1 MDDGGDREVAAAPL
15 SVVRGDHD
23 DALTPVPAAPRMV
36 LPVDWL
42 PIVLLAGDG
51 LIAAASVCVAYWL
64 RTVGFTPAARL
75 QQFGPYLDRV
85 PLVVGVCAC
94 ALALN
99 GQYRSWRGSQLGD
112 QLFRLCSGIG
122 LALLLLLSLGAV
134 THTIDGYSRYAITYA
149 AGLSAVAMVVERVIL
164 RTQETRL
171 RQRGVGTERVLLIGA
186 GDACEVLLQRMTMFP
201 ELGYTVCAVVDDERV
216 VRRPAELARLVQ
228 GLAVDTCILA
238 LPSAHRDRLAEL
250 VRQCTEQRIEF
261 RLVPD
266 LLEVTST
273 RARAELVD
281 GLPLVG
287 VSPGRIGS
295 PSWAGKRL
303 IDVAVASG
311 ALVLTAP
318 LLIAIAAAIHYTA
331 PGGPVLSR
339 QVRVGRF
346 GRPFTAFRFQ
356 TAAPDDTRIV
366 ALRGREE
373 ATPVGQIL
381 RRTGLDRLPV
391 LVNVLRGDMSLV
403 GPSPQP
409 AQLDDRYRTEVPRY
423 RERHRVRPGLVGWAE
438 ANDVAGSAR
447 VLDRTRYDVYYVE
460 NWSLA
465 MDLRIVLL
473 TATRFGR
480 HRQAT

>member
-1 MDDGGDREVAAAPL
+1 MHDGGDREVGPAPL
-15 SVVRGDHD
+15 SVVEGGHD
-23 DALTPVPAAPRMV
+23 DGLMPVPAPPRLV

-42 PIVLLAGDG
+42 PIALLAGDG
-51 LIAAASVCVAYWL
+51 LIAVASVCVAYWL
-64 RTVGFTPAARL
+64 RTAGFTPAARL
-75 QQFGPYLDRV
+75 HQFGPYVGRL
-85 PLVVGVCAC
+85 PLVVVVCAC

-122 LALLLLLSLGAV
+122 LALLLLLSLGAI
-134 THTIDGYSRYAITYA
+134 THTIDAYSRYAITYA
-149 AGLSAVAMVVERVIL
+149 AGLSAVAMAVERVVL
-164 RTQETRL
+164 RSEETGL
-171 RQRGVGTERVLLIGA
+171 RQRGIGTERVLLIGS
-186 GDACEVLLQRMTMFP
+186 GDACELLLQRMTMFP

-238 LPSAHRDRLAEL
+238 LPSAHRDRLADL

-273 RARAELVD
+273 RARAELVG

-303 IDVAVASG
+303 IDFAVAAC
-311 ALVLTAP
+311 ALAVTAP
-318 LLIAIAAAIHYTA
+318 LLIAIAAAIRQTA

-339 QVRVGRF
+339 QVRIGRF
-346 GRPFTAFRFQ
+346 GRPFTAYQFE
-356 TAAPDDTRIV
+356 TAPQRDPGIV
-366 ALRGREE
+366 ALREGGEV
-373 ATPVGQIL
+373 TPLGQLL

-391 LVNVLRGDMSLV
+391 LLNVLRGDMSLV

-409 AQLDDRYRTEVPRY
+409 ARLDDRYRAEVPRY
-423 RERHRVRPGLVGWAE
+423 LERHRVRPGLVGWAE
-438 ANDVAGSAR
+438 ANDVAGAAG

-473 TATRFGR
+473 TATRFAR
-480 HRQAT
+480 HRQAE